1 MLVEGELVRRG
12 SKEAARMS
20 WTEERI
26 ELLRRLWIEDF
37 SASRIAAEL
46 GGVSRSAVI
55 GKIHRLG
62 LQGRGSPTSSL
73 KRQCKPR
80 LSQSER
86 RVWRPLSIGN
96 AALKAE
102 PEMLVKPEPQPFPS
116 VIVPIAKKLT
126 LEKLT
131 ERTCKWP
138 IGDPRKEDFH
148 FCGHDSLEALPYCRY
163 HARIAYR
170 SGKADTVVAGCGS

>member
-1 MLVEGELVRRG
+1 
-12 SKEAARMS
+12 MS

-26 ELLRRLWIEDF
+26 ELLRKLWVEEF

-62 LQGRGSPTSSL
+62 LLGRGQPTSSL

-80 LSQSER
+80 PPQSER
-86 RVWRPLSIGN
+86 RAWRPLSIGN

-102 PEMLVKPEPQPFPS
+102 PEILAKPETEPFSPA
-116 VIVPIAKKLT
+116 VVPIAKRLT
-126 LEKLT
+126 IEKLT
-131 ERTCKWP
+131 DRTCKWP
-138 IGDPRKEDFH
+138 IGDPRGRDFH

-163 HARIAYR
+163 HARLAYR
-170 SGKADTVVAGCGS
+170 SSKHDDLVAGSRR

>member
-1 MLVEGELVRRG
+1 
-12 SKEAARMS
+12 MS
-20 WTEERI
+20 WTDERI
-26 ELLRRLWIEDF
+26 ELLRRLWSEEF

-62 LQGRGSPTSSL
+62 LQGRGQPTISV

-80 LSQSER
+80 ASQGGRKS
-86 RVWRPLSIGN
+86 WRTSSIGN
-96 AALKAE
+96 TALKAA
-102 PEMLVKPEPQPFPS
+102 PDVLGRPAIQPFLPQ
-116 VIVPIAKKLT
+116 VVPLAKKLT
-126 LEKLT
+126 FAKLT

-138 IGDPRKEDFH
+138 IGDPRGEDFH

-163 HARIAYR
+163 HAGVAYR
-170 SGKADTVVAGCGS
+170 SGRNGTSLANGRG

>member
-1 MLVEGELVRRG
+1 
-12 SKEAARMS
+12 MS
-20 WTEERI
+20 WTEERV
-26 ELLRRLWIEDF
+26 ELLRKLWIENF

-62 LQGRGSPTSSL
+62 LVGRDQPTPSL

-80 LSQSER
+80 LSQSKH

-96 AALKAE
+96 SALKAE
-102 PEMLVKPEPQPFPS
+102 PEMLFEPETQPFQPA
-116 VIVPIAKKLT
+116 VVPIAKKLT
-126 LEKLT
+126 IEKLT

-138 IGDPRKEDFH
+138 IGDPRGEDFH

-163 HARIAYR
+163 HAHIAYR
-170 SGKADTVVAGCGS
+170 SGKNGTYASGSRR

>member
-1 MLVEGELVRRG
+1 
-12 SKEAARMS
+12 MS
-20 WTEERI
+20 WTEERV
-26 ELLRRLWIEDF
+26 ELLRKLWSENF

-46 GGVSRSAVI
+46 GNVSRSAVI

-62 LQGRGSPTSSL
+62 LVGRGQPTSSL
-73 KRQCKPR
+73 KRQCMPR
-80 LSQSER
+80 SAQGER

-102 PEMLVKPEPQPFPS
+102 PDMLGKPATQPYLS
-116 VIVPIAKKLT
+116 AVLPIAKKLT

-138 IGDPRKEDFH
+138 IGDPRREDFH

-163 HARIAYR
+163 HARLAYR
-170 SGKADTVVAGCGS
+170 SGNNATSAADSRR

>member
-1 MLVEGELVRRG
+1 
-12 SKEAARMS
+12 MS
-20 WTEERI
+20 WTEERV
-26 ELLRRLWIEDF
+26 ELLRKLWIENC

-62 LQGRGSPTSSL
+62 LSGRDQPISSP

-80 LSQSER
+80 PTRSER
-86 RVWRPLSIGN
+86 RPWRPASIGN

-102 PEMLVKPEPQPFPS
+102 PEMLGMPEAQPLPC
-116 VIVPIAKKLT
+116 VVPISKRLT
-126 LEKLT
+126 VEKLT

-138 IGDPRKEDFH
+138 IGDPREEDFH
-148 FCGHDSLEALPYCRY
+148 FCGHASLKDPPYCVY
-163 HARIAYR
+163 HARLAYR
-170 SGKADTVVAGCGS
+170 SAKNDTFAARPYAARKGDHRGRASRT

>member
-1 MLVEGELVRRG
+1 
-12 SKEAARMS
+12 MS

-26 ELLRRLWIEDF
+26 ELLRRLWLEDF

-62 LQGRGSPTSSL
+62 LQGRGQPTS
-73 KRQCKPR
+73 KIERQCKPR
-80 LSQSER
+80 PSHSAR
-86 RVWRPLSIGN
+86 NVWRPLSIGN
-96 AALKAE
+96 TALKAE
-102 PEMLVKPEPQPFPS
+102 PEMLRRAAVQPIPS
-116 VIVPIAKKLT
+116 AVVPLAKKLT
-126 LEKLT
+126 LDKLT

-138 IGDPRKEDFH
+138 IGDPRGEDFH

-163 HARIAYR
+163 HVRIAYR
-170 SGKADTVVAGCGS
+170 EGKHSPTFAQHRR